1 MKEQGRPAVVAD
13 RETGTGKRKEQAPAL
28 RRRESRD
35 AREESM
41 SEGPFVQIDQEREI
55 RERLEAERI
64 RLRAKA
70 GLGNSRHFHRPLE
83 RPFKAEERD
92 RVTIL
97 FGGFTWK
104 HEDLIRAVF
113 QGCGYRCEKLPVP
126 DVAGFQTGKEF
137 GNNGQCNPTY
147 FTVGNLVQYL
157 QFLEKEGLTR
167 QQILDN
173 YVFFTAGSCGPCR
186 FGMYE
191 SEYRFALKNAGF
203 DGFRVLLFKDSDGI
217 KAASG
222 EPGLKFSIDFG
233 FGMLNAMHLGD
244 VINDLIYQIRPFEV
258 RKGETDHTFR
268 EAVDALCD
276 DLRNRKAFEI
286 EQLAPAWAKP
296 KFRNNKI
303 LRNVFNVFGKWHEH
317 MWGTDYLNALH
328 TAREKLN
335 SIEVDRTRVKP
346 VVKITG
352 EFWAQ
357 ITEGDGNFH
366 MFEFLERE
374 GAQVLVEPIATWVAY
389 LLYQAKAHAK
399 AKWPVK
405 RPHRDPHWYEARKQ
419 FANYIGL
426 HKRLWGIS
434 FGERMWKFFYN
445 RTREHLGGITHE
457 LVPQTELAALATPF
471 YNQFARGGEGHLEVG
486 KNVYYTIHKRCH
498 MVLALKPFGCMPSS
512 QSDGV
517 QSAVINKFRDMI
529 FLPIETSGEGEVN
542 AHSRVQMALG
552 EAKVKAKA
560 EFEEC
565 LKSTG
570 KTLQQIRDYIGEH
583 PELKRPFYRVPH
595 RDGVAGTAAQFVLHV
610 SDRID
615 RDTRSWKRSRVRVI
629 GTPAA
634 ANSFAQRAADTA
646 EASQMVSSA
655 KSA

>member
-1 MKEQGRPAVVAD
+1 MATNFVHIEN
-13 RETGTGKRKEQAPAL
+13 
-28 RRRESRD
+28 ES
-35 AREESM
+35 
-41 SEGPFVQIDQEREI
+41 EI
-55 RERLEAERI
+55 KQRLEAERA
-64 RLRAKA
+64 RLRKIA
-70 GLGNSRHFHRPLE
+70 GLEQPTHFHRPVE
-83 RPFKAEERD
+83 RAFVAEQRPHT
-92 RVTIL
+92 TIL

-126 DVAGFQTGKEF
+126 DVPAFQIGKEF

-191 SEYRFALKNAGF
+191 AEYRFALKNAGF

-222 EPGLKFSIDFG
+222 EPGLKFTVDFG

-244 VINDLIYQIRPFEV
+244 VINDLIYQIRPYEAK
-258 RKGETDHTFR
+258 KGETDQVFR
-268 EAVDALCD
+268 EMVSDLCT

-286 EQLAPAWAKP
+286 EKIAPDWAKP
-296 KFRNNKI
+296 KFKNNKI
-303 LRNVFNVFGKWHEH
+303 LRNTFNVFGKWHEH
-317 MWGTDYLNALH
+317 MWGKDYLNALRQ
-328 TAREKLN
+328 ARETMD
-335 SIEVDRTRVKP
+335 SIQVDRTRVKP
-346 VVKITG
+346 LVKITG

-357 ITEGDGNFH
+357 LTEGDGNFH

-389 LLYQAKAHAK
+389 LMYQAKAHAW
-399 AKWPVK
+399 AKWPVN
-405 RPHRDPHWYEARKQ
+405 RPHRDPEWYEFKKQ

-426 HKRLWGIS
+426 RKKLWGIGA
-434 FGERMWKFFYN
+434 GERMWSFFYH
-445 RTREHLGGITHE
+445 RTAQHMGGITHH
-457 LVPQTELAALATPF
+457 LAPQAELAELAHPF
-471 YNQFARGGEGHLEVG
+471 YNQLARGGEGHLEVG
-486 KNVYYTIHKRCH
+486 KNVYYTVHKLCH

-517 QSAVINKFRDMI
+517 QSAVINKFKDMI

-552 EAKVKAKA
+552 EAKVKAKL
-560 EFEEC
+560 EFEQC
-565 LKSTG
+565 LSATG
-570 KTLQQIRDYIGEH
+570 KSMNEIRDYIEEH
-583 PELKRPFYRVPH
+583 PELKRPFYRVPQ
-595 RDGVAGTAAQFVLHV
+595 REGVAGTAAQFILHV
-610 SDRID
+610 SDRIHQ
-615 RDTRSWKRSRVRVI
+615 DTRFWKRSRVRVQAV
-629 GTPAA
+629 PAT
-634 ANSFAQRAADTA
+634 SGD
-646 EASQMVSSA
+646 
-655 KSA
+655 

>member
-1 MKEQGRPAVVAD
+1 MASTR
-13 RETGTGKRKEQAPAL
+13 L
-28 RRRESRD
+28 
-35 AREESM
+35 
-41 SEGPFVQIDQEREI
+41 VQIQEDPEI
-55 RERLEAERI
+55 QRRLAAERM
-64 RLRAKA
+64 RLRKLA
-70 GLGNSRHFHRPLE
+70 GLESHTHFHKPIE
-83 RPFKAEERD
+83 RAFTAEERS

-113 QGCGYRCEKLPVP
+113 QGCGYKCEKLPVP
-126 DVAGFQTGKEF
+126 DVPAFQIGKEY

-157 QFLEKEGLTR
+157 QFLEKQGLPR

-191 SEYRFALKNAGF
+191 AEYRFALKNAGY

-222 EPGLKFSIDFG
+222 EPGLKFTIDFG
-233 FGMLNAMHLGD
+233 FGMLNALHLGD

-258 RKGETDHTFR
+258 NKGEADRVFR
-268 EAVDALCD
+268 ETVDRLCEN
-276 DLRNRKAFEI
+276 LKNRDAFEI
-286 EQLAPAWAKP
+286 EERAPEWAKP
-296 KFRNNKI
+296 KFKSNKI
-303 LRNVFNVFGKWHEH
+303 LRNTFNVFGKMHEH
-317 MWGTDYLNALH
+317 LRGEDYLSALAA
-328 TAREKLN
+328 ARE
-335 SIEVDRTRVKP
+335 SMDAIEIDRTKIKP
-346 VVKITG
+346 VVKVTG

-357 ITEGDGNFH
+357 TTEGDGNFH

-389 LLYQAKAHAK
+389 LMYQAKAHAR
-399 AKWPVK
+399 AKWPVT
-405 RPHRDPHWYEARKQ
+405 RPHRDPKWWELKKQ
-419 FANYIGL
+419 FANQMALRKKLMMIGV
-426 HKRLWGIS
+426 
-434 FGERMWKFFYN
+434 GEKMWYHLYH
-445 RTREHLGGITHE
+445 RVIHHLGGITHH
-457 LVPQTELAALATPF
+457 LVPQPELAALAHPF

-486 KNVYYTIHKRCH
+486 KNVYYTVHKLCH

-517 QSAVINKFRDMI
+517 QSAVINKFKDMI

-560 EFEEC
+560 EFEDA

-570 KTLQQIRDYIGEH
+570 KSLSDIKNYIAEH
-583 PELKRPFYRVPH
+583 AELRRPFYHVPH
-595 RDGVAGTAAQFVLHV
+595 REGIAGTAAQFILHV
-610 SDRID
+610 SDRMD
-615 RDTRSWKRSRVRVI
+615 ASHRFWHRSRSQGIAV
-629 GTPAA
+629 PDAA
-634 ANSFAQRAADTA
+634 
-646 EASQMVSSA
+646 
-655 KSA
+655 

>member
-1 MKEQGRPAVVAD
+1 M
-13 RETGTGKRKEQAPAL
+13 GTNLIRIK
-28 RRRESRD
+28 
-35 AREESM
+35 
-41 SEGPFVQIDQEREI
+41 SEAEI
-55 RERLEAERI
+55 KERLEAERT
-64 RLRAKA
+64 RLRKIA
-70 GLGNSRHFHRPLE
+70 GLDQPAHFHRPVE
-83 RPFKAEERD
+83 RAFTAEERN

-113 QGCGYRCEKLPVP
+113 QGCGYRCENLPVP
-126 DVAGFQTGKEF
+126 DVPAFQIGKEF

-157 QFLEKEGLTR
+157 QFLEKEGLSR

-191 SEYRFALKNAGF
+191 AEYRFALKNAGF

-222 EPGLKFSIDFG
+222 EPGLKFTQDFG
-233 FGMLNAMHLGD
+233 FGMLNALNLGD
-244 VINDLIYQIRPFEV
+244 VMNDLIYQIRPFEINA
-258 RKGETDHTFR
+258 GETNRVFR
-268 EAVDALCD
+268 ETVDGLCE
-276 DLRNRKAFEI
+276 DLKNRKSLLI
-286 EQLAPAWAKP
+286 VDRAPAWVKAKL
-296 KFRNNKI
+296 NKKKMI
-303 LRNVFNVFGKWHEH
+303 RDTVNAFGKWHEH
-317 MWGTDYLNALH
+317 MWGKDYLNALK
-328 TAREKLN
+328 TARERMD
-335 SIEVDRTRVKP
+335 SIEVDRLRVKP

-357 ITEGDGNFH
+357 LTEGDGNFH
-366 MFEFLERE
+366 MFDFLERE

-389 LLYQAKAHAK
+389 LMYQAKARAI

-405 RPHRDPHWYEARKQ
+405 RPHQNPKWYEAKQ
-419 FANYIGL
+419 HFANYIGL
-426 HKRLWGIS
+426 RKRLWGI
-434 FGERMWKFFYN
+434 GAGQRMWNFFYH
-445 RTREHLGGITHE
+445 RTADHLGGIAHR
-457 LVPQTELAALATPF
+457 LAPQAELAELAHPF

-486 KNVYYTIHKRCH
+486 KNVYYTIHKLCH

-517 QSAVINKFRDMI
+517 QSAVINKFKDMI

-560 EFEEC
+560 EFEQC

-570 KTLQQIRDYIGEH
+570 RSLPDIREYVDAH
-583 PELKRPFYRVPH
+583 PELKRPFYHVPH
-595 RDGVAGTAAQFVLHV
+595 REGVAGTAAQFVLHV

-615 RDTRSWKRSRVRVI
+615 RDTRFRKRARVPVV
-629 GTPAA
+629 TAPAT
-634 ANSFAQRAADTA
+634 SGD
-646 EASQMVSSA
+646 
-655 KSA
+655 

>member
-1 MKEQGRPAVVAD
+1 MA
-13 RETGTGKRKEQAPAL
+13 TNL
-28 RRRESRD
+28 
-35 AREESM
+35 
-41 SEGPFVQIDQEREI
+41 VQIGNDAELEI
-55 RERLEAERI
+55 KKRLEAERT
-64 RLRAKA
+64 RLRKIA
-70 GLGNSRHFHRPLE
+70 GLDKPDHFHRPIE
-83 RPFKAEERD
+83 RAFTAEQRNQ
-92 RVTIL
+92 VTIL

-126 DVAGFQTGKEF
+126 DVPAFQTGKEF

-157 QFLEKEGLTR
+157 QFLEKEGLSR

-191 SEYRFALKNAGF
+191 AEYRFALKNAGF

-217 KAASG
+217 KAESG
-222 EPGLKFSIDFG
+222 EPGLKFTVDFG

-244 VINDLIYQIRPFEV
+244 VINDIIYQIRPFEV
-258 RKGETDHTFR
+258 TKGETDRIFR
-268 EAVDALCD
+268 EAVDGLCE
-276 DLRNRKAFEI
+276 DLRNRKSFEI
-286 EQLAPAWAKP
+286 EQTAPDWAKP
-296 KFRNNKI
+296 KFKSNKI
-303 LRNVFNVFGKWHEH
+303 LRNTFNLFGKWHEN
-317 MWGTDYLNALH
+317 MWGKDYLGALQA
-328 TAREKLN
+328 AREKLN
-335 SIEVDRTRVKP
+335 SIEVDRTKVKP

-357 ITEGDGNFH
+357 LTEGDGNFH

-389 LLYQAKAHAK
+389 LIYQAKAHAI
-399 AKWPVK
+399 AKWPVN
-405 RPHRDPHWYEARKQ
+405 RPHRNPKWYDAKKQ

-426 HKRLWGIS
+426 RKKLWGI
-434 FGERMWKFFYN
+434 GAGQRMWNFFYH
-445 RTREHLGGITHE
+445 RTIRQMGGITHH
-457 LVPQTELAALATPF
+457 LVPQNELADLAHPF

-486 KNVYYTIHKRCH
+486 KNVYYTIHKLCH

-517 QSAVINKFRDMI
+517 QSAVINKFKDMI

-560 EFEEC
+560 EFEQC

-570 KTLQQIRDYIGEH
+570 KSLQEIQTYIEDH
-583 PELKRPFYRVPH
+583 PELKRPFYNVPH
-595 RDGVAGTAAQFVLHV
+595 REGIAGTAAQFILHV

-615 RDTRSWKRSRVRVI
+615 HDTRFWKRARVSGVAI
-629 GTPAA
+629 PAA
-634 ANSFAQRAADTA
+634 SCN
-646 EASQMVSSA
+646 
-655 KSA
+655 

>member
-1 MKEQGRPAVVAD
+1 MP
-13 RETGTGKRKEQAPAL
+13 
-28 RRRESRD
+28 SN
-35 AREESM
+35 
-41 SEGPFVQIDQEREI
+41 FVQIATESEI
-55 RERLEAERI
+55 RERLEAERA
-64 RLRAKA
+64 RLRKVA
-70 GLGNSRHFHRPLE
+70 GLDQATHFHRPVE
-83 RPFKAEERD
+83 RAFTADERS

-113 QGCGYRCEKLPVP
+113 QGCGYNCEKLPVP

-157 QFLEKEGLTR
+157 QFLEKQGLPR
-167 QQILDN
+167 QHILDN

-191 SEYRFALKNAGF
+191 AEYRFALKNAGF

-217 KAASG
+217 KAESG
-222 EPGLKFSIDFG
+222 EPGLKFTVDFG

-244 VINDLIYQIRPFEV
+244 VINDLVYQIRPFEV
-258 RKGETDHTFR
+258 KKGETDRVFR
-268 EAVDALCD
+268 ETVDGLCE
-276 DLRNRKAFEI
+276 DLKKRRAFEI

-296 KFRNNKI
+296 KFKNNKI
-303 LRNVFNVFGKWHEH
+303 LRNTFNVFGKWHEH
-317 MWGTDYLNALH
+317 MWGKDYLQALA
-328 TAREKLN
+328 TARDKLN

-357 ITEGDGNFH
+357 LTEGDGNFH
-366 MFEFLERE
+366 MFDFLERE

-389 LLYQAKAHAK
+389 LMYQAKAHAI
-399 AKWPVK
+399 AKWPVN
-405 RPHRDPHWYEARKQ
+405 RPHANPKWYEAKKH
-419 FANYIGL
+419 FSNYIGL
-426 HKRLWGIS
+426 RKKLWGI
-434 FGERMWKFFYN
+434 GAGQHMWNFFYH
-445 RTREHLGGITHE
+445 RTIKHLGGISHH
-457 LVPQTELAALATPF
+457 LVPQTELADLAHPF

-486 KNVYYTIHKRCH
+486 KNVYYTVHKLCH

-517 QSAVINKFRDMI
+517 QSAVINKFKDMI

-560 EFEEC
+560 EFEQC

-570 KTLQQIRDYIGEH
+570 KNLQEIRSYIDEH
-583 PELKRPFYRVPH
+583 PELKRPFYHVPH
-595 RDGVAGTAAQFVLHV
+595 RKGVAGTAAQFVLHV
-610 SDRID
+610 SDRIN
-615 RDTRSWKRSRVRVI
+615 RDTRFWKRARATGVAI
-629 GTPAA
+629 PAP
-634 ANSFAQRAADTA
+634 SGD
-646 EASQMVSSA
+646 
-655 KSA
+655 

>member
-1 MKEQGRPAVVAD
+1 MATR
-13 RETGTGKRKEQAPAL
+13 L
-28 RRRESRD
+28 
-35 AREESM
+35 
-41 SEGPFVQIDQEREI
+41 VQIEQDQELKQ
-55 RERLEAERI
+55 RLAAERA
-64 RLRAKA
+64 RLRQQA
-70 GLGNSRHFHRPLE
+70 GLSSPSHFHRPVE
-83 RPFKAEERD
+83 RAFTAEERN

-113 QGCGYRCEKLPVP
+113 QGCGYNCEKLPVP

-157 QFLEKEGLTR
+157 QFLEKQGLSR
-167 QQILDN
+167 QHILDH

-191 SEYRFALKNAGF
+191 AEYRFALKNAGF

-217 KAASG
+217 KAESG
-222 EPGLKFSIDFG
+222 EPGLKFSVDFG

-244 VINDLIYQIRPFEV
+244 VINDLVYQIRPFEV
-258 RKGETDHTFR
+258 NKGETDRVFR
-268 EAVDALCD
+268 ETVDGLCA
-276 DLRNRKAFEI
+276 DLKNRKAFEI
-286 EQLAPAWAKP
+286 EQLAPDWAKP
-296 KFRNNKI
+296 KFKRNKV
-303 LRNVFNVFGKWHEH
+303 LRNTFNVFGKWREH
-317 MWGTDYLNALH
+317 MWGKDYLNALRN
-328 TAREKLN
+328 AKNRMN
-335 SIEVDRTRVKP
+335 SIEVDRLRVKP

-374 GAQVLVEPIATWVAY
+374 GAQVIVEPIATWVAY
-389 LLYQAKAHAK
+389 LMYQAKAHAI
-399 AKWPVK
+399 AKWPVN
-405 RPHRDPHWYEARKQ
+405 RPHRTPKWYELKKQ

-426 HKRLWGIS
+426 HKKLWGI
-434 FGERMWKFFYN
+434 GAGQRMWNFFYH
-445 RTREHLGGITHE
+445 RTIEHLGGITHH
-457 LVPQTELAALATPF
+457 LVPQTELAELAHPF

-486 KNVYYTIHKRCH
+486 KNVYYTIHKLCH

-517 QSAVINKFRDMI
+517 QSAVINKFKDMI

-552 EAKVKAKA
+552 EGKVKAKA
-560 EFEEC
+560 EFEQC

-570 KTLQQIRDYIGEH
+570 KSLQEIRAYIDEH
-583 PELKRPFYRVPH
+583 PELKRPFYHVPH
-595 RDGVAGTAAQFVLHV
+595 REGVAGTAAQFVLHV

-615 RDTRSWKRSRVRVI
+615 RDTRFWKRARVPGI
-629 GTPAA
+629 AAPAT
-634 ANSFAQRAADTA
+634 SGD
-646 EASQMVSSA
+646 
-655 KSA
+655 